1 MLKSKNFKKPLT
13 LRCFAYFDGEYYTAV
28 CLELGI
34 VEQWK
39 HSLEKALSMLDR
51 AVDGYLKVV
60 KKHNSPDELLYRP
73 AEKKYWRKY
82 EQLLNQNLKAPETK
96 IPSLPLIHFYNQPIP
111 AYA

>member
-1 MLKSKNFKKPLT
+1 MAPIKTYKKPLT

-34 VEQWK
+34 VEQYK
-39 HSLEKALSMLDR
+39 ESLEKALFMLDK
-51 AVDGYLKVV
+51 AIDGYLKVV
-60 KKHNSPDELLYRP
+60 KKHDYPDELLYRP
-73 AEKKYWRKY
+73 AEKRYWRKY

-96 IPSLPLIHFYNQPIP
+96 IPSLPLIHLYNHPIP